1 LSGISDEVVTW
12 PSEALGPDKLG
23 DIFSENVGPW
33 CVCCDFNT
41 GGNVTEIALPILML
55 HENVLDVDAAIS
67 IFSAV
72 DAEIMETHYCVD
84 YG

>member
-1 LSGISDEVVTW
+1 
-12 PSEALGPDKLG
+12 
-23 DIFSENVGPW
+23 
-33 CVCCDFNT
+33 VCCDFDT
-41 GGNVTEIALPILML
+41 VTEIALPILML

-84 YG
+84 YLVRVLRAPPEPFFVYATL